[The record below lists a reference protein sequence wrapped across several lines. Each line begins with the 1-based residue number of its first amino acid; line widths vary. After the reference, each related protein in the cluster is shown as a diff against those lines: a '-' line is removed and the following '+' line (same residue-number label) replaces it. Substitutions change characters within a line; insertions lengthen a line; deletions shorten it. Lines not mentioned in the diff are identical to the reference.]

1 MPRHDDTREI
11 AGNFNAMDD
20 AFYCHLNPVTGLEE
34 CCVNDCSSGEP
45 SSEQLALTCG
55 YQHLAVLF
63 KDTFDNAKVLER
75 ALNSRSSSVCLA
87 SVSWCAVGPCPSG
100 SGGGQAGLRV
110 SPEGSVNPL
119 GNGLPGRRGR
129 GSAVLTA
136 IVCCALLRWSDFR
149 DYLNENS

>member
-20 AFYCHLNPVTGLEE
+20 AFYCHLIPVTGLEE
-34 CCVNDCSSGEP
+34 CCVIDCSSGEP
-45 SSEQLALTCG
+45 SWEQLALTCG

-87 SVSWCAVGPCPSG
+87 SVSWCAAGALPVGF
-100 SGGGQAGLRV
+100 
-110 SPEGSVNPL
+110 
-119 GNGLPGRRGR
+119 RRGPGGPSCLAR
-129 GSAVLTA
+129 
-136 IVCCALLRWSDFR
+136 RKR
-149 DYLNENS
+149 